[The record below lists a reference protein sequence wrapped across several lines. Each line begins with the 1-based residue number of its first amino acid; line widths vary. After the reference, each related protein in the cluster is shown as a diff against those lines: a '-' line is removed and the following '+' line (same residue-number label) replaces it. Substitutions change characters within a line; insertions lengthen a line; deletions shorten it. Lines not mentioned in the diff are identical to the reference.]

1 MIGIQTAGDD
11 YYSALTPVINHKYVS
26 RDDYLD
32 LQIGVGFKDWFSCK
46 WTTVPKKNGNAKL
59 LALLP
64 P

>member
-11 YYSALTPVINHKYVS
+11 YYSASTPIINHKYVS

-32 LQIGVGFKDWFSCK
+32 LGISVGFKDWFSCK

-59 LALLP
+59 LALP
-64 P
+64 PP